1 MFKRI
6 TPDQLRLGMYI
17 QEIPGPWMNHP
28 FWRGS
33 FKLEKREDL
42 EILQYSNIE
51 KIVICTTKG
60 IDVQPEE
67 EKEPEQGKEKDAA
80 PAAAMAAA
88 PDATQDKEAEPA
100 QDAKPVPAKINAK
113 VSAEQER
120 VTASRI
126 LTSSKQ
132 AIMTMFNES
141 RMGKAVDVKQA
152 LPIVQEITASVSRN
166 ASALISLARLKNTD
180 DYTYMHSVAVC
191 ALMIALAHKLGL
203 SPEHTR
209 AAGLAG
215 LLHDIGKMAVP
226 SDILNKPGKLTDDEF
241 SSIKKHTVAGHEI
254 LRNVHGISEAALD
267 VSLHHHEKM
276 DGSGYPFNLR
286 GSQISLF
293 AKMGAVCD
301 VYDAITSDRPYKPGW
316 EPGHSI
322 KRMAAHEGHFDDIIL
337 EAFIKSVG
345 IFPTGSCVLMMSG
358 KIGIVLDQHPG
369 SLLTPKVKA
378 FFSTRTMAPIPIEI
392 IDLAASRTSDKIV
405 SHADPSK
412 YKLPNLDA
420 VWGPRAVF

>member
-6 TPDQLRLGMYI
+6 APDQLRLGMYI

-42 EILQYSNIE
+42 EILRHGNIE

-60 IDVQPEE
+60 VDVLPEE
-67 EKEPEQGKEKDAA
+67 EKEVATTTTVAA
-80 PAAAMAAA
+80 TS
-88 PDATQDKEAEPA
+88 DSKQEKEAETA
-100 QDAKPVPAKINAK
+100 AETKPVPAKLNIK
-113 VSAEQER
+113 VSVEQER

-166 ASALISLARLKNTD
+166 SGALISLARLKNTD

-209 AAGLAG
+209 QAGVAG

-241 SSIKKHTVAGHEI
+241 TSIKKHTVAGHEI
-254 LRNVHGISEAALD
+254 LRNVNGISEAALD
-267 VSLHHHEKM
+267 VSLHHHEKI

-286 GSQISLF
+286 GGQISLF

-322 KRMAAHEGHFDDIIL
+322 KRMASNEGHFDEIIL

-369 SLLTPKVKA
+369 SLLTPKVKT

-420 VWGPRAVF
+420 VWGPRVAF